1 MTVRSVFKG
10 RSLSKFD
17 LGDKVKTPSGLVGEI
32 IGLAEYSLG
41 WEYRIKIPN
50 RKATLYRWQDQ
61 LKLVMRGS
69 KARRAYWVSK
79 GVKKTRARR
88 GDSYV

>member
-1 MTVRSVFKG
+1 MSVKSVKG
-10 RSLSKFD
+10 HPMSKFD

-32 IGLAEYSLG
+32 IGLAEYSMG

-61 LKLVMRGS
+61 LKLVMSGT
-69 KARRAYWVSK
+69 KARREYWKRK
-79 GVKKTRARR
+79 GQKKTRARR
-88 GDSYV
+88 